1 MLLSLRLWDLK
12 PGRPIFHAVR
22 RTLCALCAKQSAC
35 LVVRDG
41 RTSYGHSECLT
52 RRLAWPAGTLFRAYP
67 GPWQVLRGTPLDPS
81 SFRVIHTQDEMPTL
95 KQVALDILPRR
106 RA

>member
-1 MLLSLRLWDLK
+1 
-12 PGRPIFHAVR
+12 
-22 RTLCALCAKQSAC
+22 
-35 LVVRDG
+35 VVRD
-41 RTSYGHSECLT
+41 RWTSYGHSACLIRSLA
-52 RRLAWPAGTLFRAYP
+52 RRAGTLFRAYP

-81 SFRVIHTQDEMPTL
+81 SFRVIHTQDDMPTL